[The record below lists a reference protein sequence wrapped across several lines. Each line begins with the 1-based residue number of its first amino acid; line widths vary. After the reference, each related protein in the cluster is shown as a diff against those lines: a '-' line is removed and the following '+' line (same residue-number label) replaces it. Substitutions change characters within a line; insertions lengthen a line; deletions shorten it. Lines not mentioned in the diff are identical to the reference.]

1 MSSRPTCIFALTLAY
16 HIWRMGL
23 SPWHHTC
30 SQCLPLTSGS
40 MTWLLCSGHR
50 FFVIPYWHMKVSPWD
65 NESHTFM
72 TSVWP
77 LPLASISKLYF
88 HHEFVWTR
96 SSWLY
101 DVGIPNLAHKCITR
115 HVMYI
120 HDLCMTFD
128 LKVNISTFFLHG
140 YLWVSLLRSKG
151 LQWAYKYVGGEDI
164 LASALY
170 LNEKSEHQ

>member
-1 MSSRPTCIFALTLAY
+1 MHLCLDTGISYLAHGSITMTPY
-16 HIWRMGL
+16 LFPICR
-23 SPWHHTC
+23 
-30 SQCLPLTSGS
+30 PLTSRS

-96 SSWLY
+96 LSLLY
-101 DVGIPNLAHKCITR
+101 DVGIPNLAHRMFCTF
-115 HVMYI
+115 
-120 HDLCMTFD
+120 MTFVWPLTSRLILAHFFHMD
-128 LKVNISTFFLHG
+128 MCGWVNI
-140 YLWVSLLRSKG
+140 
-151 LQWAYKYVGGEDI
+151 YVGGEDI

-170 LNEKSEHQ
+170 LNENSEHQ

>member
-1 MSSRPTCIFALTLAY
+1 MYWCIVHTLFSSILHSIQKAMVKFLGVFFNMSSCPTCIFALTLAY

-30 SQCLPLTSGS
+30 SQCRPLTSRS

-50 FFVIPYWHMKVSPWD
+50 FFVIPYWHMKVSPWN

-77 LPLASISKLYF
+77 LPLVSISKLYF

-101 DVGIPNLAHKCITR
+101 DVGIPNLAHVYHEACYV
-115 HVMYI
+115 HSWPLY
-120 HDLCMTFD
+120 DLWPQ
-128 LKVNISTFFLHG
+128 G
-140 YLWVSLLRSKG
+140 
-151 LQWAYKYVGGEDI
+151 
-164 LASALY
+164 
-170 LNEKSEHQ
+170 